1 MNKVKCENCKYGV
14 PIDTNERVLLCDNP
28 EMKTFGKNVK
38 HGRTFSCGYG
48 VCWHDLPRF
57 PIFDAFYSGV
67 LSSAELIE
75 TIKR

>member
-48 VCWHDLPRF
+48 VCWNE
-57 PIFDAFYSGV
+57 DA
-67 LSSAELIE
+67 LTEAENAD
-75 TIKR
+75 K